1 MKKFL
6 LAFVIVVFAINGYA
20 FNLILDRDPFM
31 DLLKLR
37 ALKFKEKTVLQKMKN
52 SKEKELME
60 RINRIVNSIVIKA
73 VFYSKE
79 NPKMNAALIEGASG
93 TPIVVYKKYKIADG
107 VYVSKIIKDGIVLSF
122 KTKKGTKSAT
132 LKMNKK

>member
-20 FNLILDRDPFM
+20 FNLVLDRDPFM

-52 SKEKELME
+52 SKERKLIE
-60 RINRIVNSIVIKA
+60 RINSIINSIVIKA

-79 NPKMNAALIEGASG
+79 NPKMNAALITGPSG